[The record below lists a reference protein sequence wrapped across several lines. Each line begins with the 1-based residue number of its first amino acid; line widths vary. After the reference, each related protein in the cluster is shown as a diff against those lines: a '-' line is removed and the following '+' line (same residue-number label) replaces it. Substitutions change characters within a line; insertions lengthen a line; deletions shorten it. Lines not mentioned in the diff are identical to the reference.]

1 MLKVVLGTK
10 VELAMLKGL
19 LELVVAAT
27 VVLAMKFFTSVALAV
42 GSNVLAAVASTG
54 KLLGYSPY

>member
-1 MLKVVLGTK
+1 MV
-10 VELAMLKGL
+10 KGL